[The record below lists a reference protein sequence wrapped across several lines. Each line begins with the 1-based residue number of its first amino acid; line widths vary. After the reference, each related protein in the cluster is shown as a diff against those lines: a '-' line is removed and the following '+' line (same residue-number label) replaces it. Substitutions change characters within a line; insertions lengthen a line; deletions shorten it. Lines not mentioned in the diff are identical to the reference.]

1 MGYSQSKKTIER
13 VRPILDLVVE
23 RNDTLK
29 FPSKDTRKLCYAIRD
44 ALAVIKQLHNQW
56 QIYQAEVQTPLKTEW
71 TSQYNKYLTIPDKF
85 KIKIKEGH
93 VVFEPRER
101 LDYSDPIIELA
112 ASKVDEMDFGEAI
125 TLLEIVGICAQ
136 HKLKRMIFPKASLLN
151 NDLDRL
157 SRWAALNGY
166 TLADTAPL
174 TLLKKDGNSTQNGNT
189 NEG

>member
-44 ALAVIKQLHNQW
+44 ALAVIKGLPDTS
-56 QIYQAEVQTPLKTEW
+56 AEK
-71 TSQYNKYLTIPDKF
+71 KYSSIGDKF
-85 KIKIKEGH
+85 KIKIKDGH